1 MSFEF
6 CGCHIETKNFNICKS
21 NKKVPNTWVL
31 LDNQSTVDVFYNK
44 DLLNNIREVETQMNI
59 HCNAGV
65 STTNLVGDLPGYGT
79 VCRENETRKVMF
91 QNSKFETKDSEIEND
106 NSKFETEE
114 WTEFATNVQS
124 QFIKTNK
131 PKDLN

>member
-1 MSFEF
+1 
-6 CGCHIETKNFNICKS
+6 
-21 NKKVPNTWVL
+21 
-31 LDNQSTVDVFYNK
+31 
-44 DLLNNIREVETQMNI
+44 
-59 HCNAGV
+59 
-65 STTNLVGDLPGYGT
+65 
-79 VCRENETRKVMF
+79 MF
-91 QNSKFETKDSEIEND
+91 QNSKFETKDSEIENI